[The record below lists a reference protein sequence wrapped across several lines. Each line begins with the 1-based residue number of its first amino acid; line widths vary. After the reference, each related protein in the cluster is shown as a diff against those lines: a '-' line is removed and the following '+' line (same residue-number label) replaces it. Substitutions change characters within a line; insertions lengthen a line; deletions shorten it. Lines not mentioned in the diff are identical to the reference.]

1 MSRFVLD
8 ASVALSWF
16 IDIPADPY
24 AVQVRDQIRAGKRG
38 VTPQLWLLE
47 FANGVLVAERR
58 KIVNATAADESIDEM
73 QRLRLASIEVEA
85 GSLLVEK
92 VLALART
99 FQLTA
104 YDAAYL
110 ELALRERLPL
120 ATLDNR
126 LRAAAGKAGVP
137 LLK

>member
-16 IDIPADPY
+16 IDQPVDPY
-24 AVQVRDQIRAGKRG
+24 AVQVRDSMRG
-38 VTPQLWLLE
+38 GLGAIVPQLWQVE

-58 KIVNATAADESIDEM
+58 KIVDAAEADQSIAEM
-73 QRLRLASIEVEA
+73 EGLKLAGIEVEA
-85 GSLLVEK
+85 GPPPIGD
-92 VLALART
+92 VLTMART

-104 YDAAYL
+104 YDAVYL
-110 ELALRERLPL
+110 ELARRAGLPL

-126 LRAAAGKAGVP
+126 LRAAASKAGVE
-137 LLK
+137 LLR

>member
-1 MSRFVLD
+1 LD

-16 IDIPADPY
+16 IDIPVDSY

-38 VTPQLWLLE
+38 IAPQLWLLE
-47 FANGVLVAERR
+47 FANGILVAERR
-58 KIVNATAADESIDEM
+58 KIVNATVADESIDEM

-99 FQLTA
+99 LQLTA

-110 ELALRERLPL
+110 ELALREALPL

-126 LRAAAGKAGVP
+126 LRAAAGKAGVS

>member
-1 MSRFVLD
+1 LSRFVLD

-16 IDIPADPY
+16 IDIPVNSY
-24 AVQVRDQIRAGKRG
+24 AAQVRDQIRAGKLG
-38 VTPQLWLLE
+38 VAPQLWLLE

-58 KIVNATAADESIDEM
+58 KIVNATVADESIDEM

-110 ELALRERLPL
+110 ELALREGLPL